1 MKKCIKYFGIL
12 TIVAIF
18 SVGCD
23 QHPSLQKYYVDS
35 NENAEFLKFDV
46 PASLLSLKDDGSS
59 EEVKQTL
66 KSIKKVNFL
75 AFQLKDTNKA
85 EFKLE
90 KQKVKEILKN
100 PKYQELITI
109 GSGKQS
115 YTVKFLGE
123 EDAIDEVIFF
133 GSDKEKGFAL
143 VRVLGKNMN
152 PSKMMTLAQ
161 ELKFDRDDD
170 SMKQLGSFMKNLNL

>member
-1 MKKCIKYFGIL
+1 MKYFGL
-12 TIVAIF
+12 LAMLAVFTV
-18 SVGCD
+18 SCD

-46 PASLLSLKDDGSS
+46 PASLLSLKDENVS

-75 AFQLKDTNKA
+75 AFPLKETNSA
-85 EFKLE
+85 EFKIE

-123 EDAIDEVIFF
+123 ETAIDEVIFF

-143 VRVLGKNMN
+143 VRILGNNMD
-152 PSKMMTLAQ
+152 PSKMMALAQ
-161 ELKFDRDDD
+161 ELKFDGDDG
-170 SMKQLGSFMKNLNL
+170 SMKQIESFMKNLNL

>member
-1 MKKCIKYFGIL
+1 MKRFIKIFGIL
-12 TIVAIF
+12 AIVAIF

-35 NENAEFLKFDV
+35 NENAEFLKFDIPV
-46 PASLLSLKDDGSS
+46 SILSLKNEDTS
-59 EEVKQTL
+59 EEVKKTL

-75 AFQLKDTNKA
+75 AFQLKETNKA
-85 EFKLE
+85 EFIDE

-109 GSGKQS
+109 GHGKQS

-133 GSDKEKGFAL
+133 GSDEDRGFAL

-152 PSKMMTLAQ
+152 PSKMMVLAQ
-161 ELKFDRDDD
+161 ELKLNGDDG
-170 SMKQLGSFMKNLNL
+170 SMKQIESFINNLNL